1 MHRGYPD
8 SIGTGQGWE
17 GAFQGGQS
25 ILRSSYS
32 GNRAD
37 ARRLGE
43 AAVNKQGMLWCLVL
57 GPEFRRKQ
65 GGFAL
70 FLQAAAPE
78 RQSSELGG
86 CWALFF
92 FFFEDFQAVTVLM

>member
-1 MHRGYPD
+1 MGLERGQGSQLGIPLMHRGYPD

-43 AAVNKQGMLWCLVL
+43 AAVNKQGML
-57 GPEFRRKQ
+57 
-65 GGFAL
+65 
-70 FLQAAAPE
+70 
-78 RQSSELGG
+78 
-86 CWALFF
+86 
-92 FFFEDFQAVTVLM
+92 